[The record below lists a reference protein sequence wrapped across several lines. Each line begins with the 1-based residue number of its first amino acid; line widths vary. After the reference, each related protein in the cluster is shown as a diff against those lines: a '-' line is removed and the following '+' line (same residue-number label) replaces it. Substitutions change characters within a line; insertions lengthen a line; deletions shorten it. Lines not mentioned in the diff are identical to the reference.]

1 MSMETPNERIVGSP
15 DPLPHTRFSRIIDAF
30 ITAIGRIVSW
40 IWLLL
45 IGVIMLNVTMRYVF
59 GEGRIEFE
67 EIQWHLYSI
76 GFLIGLSYALQSD
89 GHVRVDVLH
98 ERFGPRTKAWIELF
112 GLVVFLIP
120 FCILLIRYGI
130 PFAAYSYSVGEVSDA
145 PAGLSHRWVI
155 KAMLALGMALLLIAA
170 LSRLSR
176 ATALLFGFPARV
188 VDTANQTSAQG

>member
-1 MSMETPNERIVGSP
+1 MSIETPPGIIARPP
-15 DPLPHTRFSRIIDAF
+15 DPFPHTRFSRIVDTI
-30 ITAIGRIVSW
+30 IIKLGRIVSW
-40 IWLLL
+40 VWLLL
-45 IGVIMLNVTMRYVF
+45 LGVIVLNVTMRYVF

-98 ERFGPRTKAWIELF
+98 ERFGPRTKAWIELI
-112 GLVVFLIP
+112 GLSVFLIP

-145 PAGLSHRWVI
+145 PGGLAYRWVI
-155 KAMLALGMALLLIAA
+155 KSMLALGMALLLIAA

-176 ATALLFGFPARV
+176 ASALLFGFPARIG
-188 VDTANQTSAQG
+188 DAPNQSSTQG